1 MTSIIKSVYQHPS
14 FSQEA
19 LDKIAQ
25 VHEKMEVQK
34 GEVLLKKGQISP
46 AYYLLESGLVRAYV
60 LDIEGNEIVTE
71 FFSEGDIVIAP
82 ASFFQRNPSQETLQA
97 ITDAVLWRI
106 SFESFQEIFHGI
118 PGFTEWGRLWFTHQL
133 LAMKQR
139 SLDMIT
145 QTATNRYLKLMETK
159 PQIIKHAPLK
169 QIATYLGV
177 TDTSLSRI
185 RKEITT

>member
-1 MTSIIKSVYQHPS
+1 MEIRLPFFSYFTAQLFMTSIIKSVYQHPS

-82 ASFFQRNPSQETLQA
+82 ASFFRETPVRKLCKQSRMLYCGAFLLNPFRKFFMAFPASPNGGGFGL
-97 ITDAVLWRI
+97 LI
-106 SFESFQEIFHGI
+106 SCW
-118 PGFTEWGRLWFTHQL
+118 P
-133 LAMKQR
+133 
-139 SLDMIT
+139 
-145 QTATNRYLKLMETK
+145 
-159 PQIIKHAPLK
+159 
-169 QIATYLGV
+169 
-177 TDTSLSRI
+177 
-185 RKEITT
+185 